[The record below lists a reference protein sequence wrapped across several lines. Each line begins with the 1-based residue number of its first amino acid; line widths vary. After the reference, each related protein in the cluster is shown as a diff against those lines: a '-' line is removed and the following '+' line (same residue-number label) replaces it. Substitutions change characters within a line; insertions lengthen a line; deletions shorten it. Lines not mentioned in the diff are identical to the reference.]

1 MMSEKNNTKCDICG
15 KEYYVCQSCSEVTK
29 FKPWR
34 TVTDTFDHYM
44 VFLALSNYHHNGNV
58 EEARKA
64 LSSCDL
70 TDYESYNEN
79 IKSVIDE
86 IMKDKQ
92 EAAIDNEDA
101 VKIKPVVRKTKR
113 ENNIEQ

>member
-1 MMSEKNNTKCDICG
+1 M
-15 KEYYVCQSCSEVTK
+15 CQSCSEVTK

-34 TVTDTFDHYM
+34 TVTDTFEHYM

-101 VKIKPVVRKTKR
+101 VKIKPVARKTKR